1 MFNIIRSVLKSTAS
15 AVRSLVIQLVNLVV
29 GDATTPER
37 EGQSPESESFGAV
50 LVADESY
57 IRYKEDYIPHPP
69 QKEVKSLEG
78 DSLDEE
84 EYIPSPP
91 APPNHLSQKRRKGHL
106 KTCLRYTRAFV
117 EAVALTC

>member
-1 MFNIIRSVLKSTAS
+1 MKSTAS

-29 GDATTPER
+29 GDAITPER
-37 EGQSPESESFGAV
+37 EEQSPESESFGAV

-57 IRYKEDYIPHPP
+57 IRYEEDSDYIPYPP
-69 QKEVKSLEG
+69 QREVKSFEG

-84 EYIPSPP
+84 ECIPSPP
-91 APPNHLSQKRRKGHL
+91 APPNHLSQRRRKDHL